1 MRERDLEVA
10 WTCQLA
16 KEQLIADAAQ
26 STFNERA
33 DWTVGPTA
41 SSRSDAGYP
50 NRRASREM
58 LMTPH
63 FVVALTAWSD
73 RNR

>member
-1 MRERDLEVA
+1 VPA
-10 WTCQLA
+10 A
-16 KEQLIADAAQ
+16 KEQLIAEAAQ

-41 SSRSDAGYP
+41 SSRS
-50 NRRASREM
+50 NASYRSRCASTEM

-73 RNR
+73 RNL